1 MSLPTRSIAPVPEET
16 AAVAQAAF
24 PKGNRYMQM
33 RDELGTIYSDDA
45 FEDLYPKDGQPAV
58 RPWRLALV
66 TVMQF
71 AENLSDR
78 QAAEAVRDRI
88 AWKYALS
95 LELTDAGFDFSVLSE
110 FRQRL
115 LAHDAS
121 QRLLDEMLKV
131 FKAKEYVKVRGQQ
144 RTDSTHVLAAVREL
158 NRLENV
164 GTTLRHALNT
174 LADVVPDWLAMQVTP
189 DWFDR
194 YGPRFE
200 QYRLPKK
207 RSEQVA
213 LAEMVGQDGLYLLT
227 ALQGATAQP
236 WLWEIPAVE
245 TLRQV
250 WVQQFWC
257 DNEQVH
263 LRDVKDMPPV
273 GAWIR
278 SPFDVEARYC
288 TKRQTGWVGYKVHF
302 TETCPADE
310 PSIIT
315 QVTTTV
321 ATVQDCQVTTDIQ
334 DQLAVADLLPAVQL
348 VDAGYVDAERLL
360 SSQNKHAID
369 LIGPTG
375 PDTSWQAQTEDGLDQ
390 TCFAID
396 WDQQQ
401 ALCPAGQNSVAWHH
415 SRSARDTPVIRIH
428 FAAEHCQCCEL
439 RRRCTKGKKRSLTV
453 RPREQYEVLQAAR
466 QREQTDTF
474 KEKYRKRA
482 GVEGTI
488 SQADRIGGLRRSRY
502 CGLEK
507 THLQNVAIAAAINL
521 SRLINWLNEVP
532 PAPTRKSRFAKL
544 AA

>member
-1 MSLPTRSIAPVPEET
+1 
-16 AAVAQAAF
+16 
-24 PKGNRYMQM
+24 MQM
-33 RDELGTIYSDDA
+33 RDELGNIYSDDGFA
-45 FEDLYPKDGQPAV
+45 DLYPKDGQPAV

-78 QAAEAVRDRI
+78 QAADAVRDRI

-95 LELTDAGFDFSVLSE
+95 LELTDPGFDFSVLSE

-115 LAHDAS
+115 LAHDAG

-131 FKAKEYVKVRGQQ
+131 FKTKGYVKAGGQQ
-144 RTDSTHVLAAVREL
+144 RTDSTHVLAAVRDL

-164 GTTLRHALNT
+164 GTTLRHSLNT
-174 LADVVPDWLAMQVTP
+174 LAIVTPDWLVAQVSP

-200 QYRLPKK
+200 QYRLPKR
-207 RSEQVA
+207 RSEQLE
-213 LAEMVGQDGLYLLT
+213 LAETIGQDGLHLLE
-227 ALQGATAQP
+227 AINSAADSP
-236 WLWEIPAVE
+236 WMRDIPAVE

-257 DNEQVH
+257 DNGQVH
-263 LRDVKDMPPV
+263 WRDVQDMPAV
-273 GAWIR
+273 EVWIR

-302 TETCPADE
+302 TETCAADE

-315 QVTTTV
+315 QITTTV
-321 ATVQDCQVTTDIQ
+321 ATVQDCQVTSEIQ
-334 DQLAVADLLPAVQL
+334 DQLADLDLLPSEQL

-360 SSQNKHAID
+360 YSQTKHAID
-369 LIGPTG
+369 LVGPAG
-375 PDTSWQAQTEDGLDQ
+375 QDTTWQAQAEDGLDQ
-390 TCFAID
+390 TCFTID
-396 WDQQQ
+396 WDLQQ
-401 ALCPAGQNSVAWHH
+401 AICPAGQSSVAWHQA
-415 SRSARDTPVIRIH
+415 RSHRDTPVIRVS
-428 FAAEHCQCCEL
+428 FASEQCQCCDL
-439 RRRCTKGKKRSLTV
+439 RSRCTKGKKRGLTL
-453 RPREQYEVLQAAR
+453 RPHDQYEVLQAAR
-466 QREQTDTF
+466 QREQTDVF

-502 CGLEK
+502 RGLEK
-507 THLQNVAIAAAINL
+507 THLQNVAIASAVNL
-521 SRLINWLNEVP
+521 SRVINWLNEVP
-532 PAPTRKSRFAKL
+532 PAPTRKSRFAQL

>member
-1 MSLPTRSIAPVPEET
+1 MSLPPQMIAPVPEET
-16 AAVAQAAF
+16 AQVARAAF
-24 PKGNRYMQM
+24 PKGNEYLQM
-33 RDELGTIYSDDA
+33 RDELGSLYTDDM
-45 FEDLYPKDGQPAV
+45 FVDLYPEDGQPAV

-78 QAAEAVRDRI
+78 QAADAVRDRI

-95 LELTDAGFDFSVLSE
+95 LKLTDSGFDFSVLSE

-115 LAHDAS
+115 LAHDAG

-131 FKAKEYVKVRGQQ
+131 FKTKGYVKAGGQQ

-164 GTTLRHALNT
+164 GTTLRHTLNT
-174 LADVVPDWLAMQVTP
+174 LAIVAPDWLVDQVSP
-189 DWFDR
+189 AWFDR

-200 QYRLPKK
+200 QYRLPKR
-207 RSEQVA
+207 RSEQLE
-213 LAEMVGQDGLYLLT
+213 LAETIGHDGLYLLAAIHT
-227 ALQGATAQP
+227 AADQP
-236 WLWEIPAVE
+236 WLREIPAVE

-257 DNEQVH
+257 DNDQAH
-263 LRDVKDMPPV
+263 WRDVQDMPPV

-302 TETCPADE
+302 TETCAADE

-315 QVTTTV
+315 QITTTV
-321 ATVQDCQVTTDIQ
+321 ATVQDCQATSEIQ
-334 DQLAVADLLPAVQL
+334 DQLASLDLLPAEQL

-360 SSQNKHAID
+360 YSQTKHAID
-369 LIGPTG
+369 LVGPTG
-375 PDTSWQAQTEDGLDQ
+375 QDTTWQAQAEDGLDQ
-390 TCFAID
+390 TCFTLD
-396 WDQQQ
+396 WDEKQ
-401 ALCPAGQNSVAWHH
+401 AICPAGQRSVAWHKA
-415 SRSARDTPVIRIH
+415 RSPRDTPVIRVS
-428 FAAEHCQCCEL
+428 FASEQCQCCDL
-439 RRRCTKGKKRSLTV
+439 RSRCTKGKKRGLTL

-466 QREQTDTF
+466 QRELTDTF

-488 SQADRIGGLRRSRY
+488 SQADRIGGVRRSRY
-502 CGLEK
+502 RGLQK
-507 THLQNVAIAAAINL
+507 THLQNVAIAAALNL
-521 SRLINWLNEVP
+521 SRVINWLNEVP
-532 PAPTRKSRFAKL
+532 PAPTRKSRFASL

>member
-1 MSLPTRSIAPVPEET
+1 MSLPPQTITPVPEET
-16 AAVAQAAF
+16 VEVARAAF
-24 PKGNRYMQM
+24 PKGNVYMQM
-33 RDELGTIYSDDA
+33 RDEFGSFYTDDMFA
-45 FEDLYPKDGQPAV
+45 DLYPKDGQPAV

-78 QAAEAVRDRI
+78 QAAEAVRDRM

-95 LELTDAGFDFSVLSE
+95 LALTDPGFDFSVLSE

-115 LAHDAS
+115 LAHDAG

-131 FKAKEYVKVRGQQ
+131 FKTKGYVKARGQQ

-164 GTTLRHALNT
+164 GTTLRHTLNT
-174 LADVVPDWLAMQVTP
+174 LAVVMPEWLTNQVP
-189 DWFDR
+189 AEWVDR

-200 QYRLPKK
+200 QYRLPKQ
-207 RSEQVA
+207 RSEQLE
-213 LAEMVGQDGLYLLT
+213 LAETIGQDGLHLL
-227 ALQGATAQP
+227 AAINAAADRP
-236 WLWEIPAVE
+236 WLREIPAVE

-257 DNEQVH
+257 ANGQVH
-263 LRDVKDMPPV
+263 WREVQDMPPV

-288 TKRQTGWVGYKVHF
+288 IKRQTEWVGYKAHF
-302 TETCPADE
+302 TETCDADK
-310 PSIIT
+310 PSLIT
-315 QVTTTV
+315 QITTTV
-321 ATVQDCQVTTDIQ
+321 ATVQDCQTTSDIQ
-334 DQLAVADLLPAVQL
+334 DRLAVIDLLPADHL

-360 SSQNKHAID
+360 YSQTNHGIN
-369 LIGPTG
+369 LVGPVG
-375 PDTSWQAQTEDGLDQ
+375 QDTTWQAQTDDGLDQ
-390 TCFAID
+390 TCFTID

-401 ALCPAGQNSVAWHH
+401 AICPAGHRSVAWHQA
-415 SRSARDTPVIRIH
+415 RSHRDTPVIRVS
-428 FAAEHCQCCEL
+428 FAPEQCQGCEL
-439 RRRCTKGKKRSLTV
+439 RRRCTQGKKRGLTL
-453 RPREQYEVLQAAR
+453 RPREHYEILRAAR

-474 KEKYRKRA
+474 KEHYRKRA
-482 GVEGTI
+482 GVEGTL
-488 SQADRIGGLRRSRY
+488 SQADRVGGLRRSRY
-502 CGLEK
+502 SGLDK
-507 THLQNVAIAAAINL
+507 THLQNVAIAAAVNL
-521 SRLINWLNEVP
+521 SRIINWLNAVP

>member
-1 MSLPTRSIAPVPEET
+1 MSLPPQMIGPVPEET
-16 AAVAQAAF
+16 AQVARAAF
-24 PKGNRYMQM
+24 PKGNKYMQM
-33 RDELGTIYSDDA
+33 RDELGSLYTDDM
-45 FEDLYPKDGQPAV
+45 FVDLYPEDGQPAV

-78 QAAEAVRDRI
+78 QAADAVRDRI

-95 LELTDAGFDFSVLSE
+95 LTLTDPGFDFSVLSE

-115 LAHDAS
+115 LAHDAG

-131 FKAKEYVKVRGQQ
+131 FKTKGYVKAGGQQ

-164 GTTLRHALNT
+164 GTTLRHTLNT
-174 LADVVPDWLAMQVTP
+174 LAIVVPDWLATQVAP

-200 QYRLPKK
+200 QYRLPKR
-207 RSEQVA
+207 RSEQLE
-213 LAEMVGQDGLYLLT
+213 LAEIIGQDGLHLLEAIHT
-227 ALQGATAQP
+227 AVDQP
-236 WLWEIPAVE
+236 WLREIPAVE

-257 DNEQVH
+257 DNDQVH
-263 LRDVKDMPPV
+263 WRDVQDMPPV
-273 GAWIR
+273 AAWIR

-302 TETCPADE
+302 TETCAADG

-315 QVTTTV
+315 QITTTV
-321 ATVQDCQVTTDIQ
+321 ATVQDCQVVSEIQ
-334 DQLAVADLLPAVQL
+334 DQLAALDLLPAEQL

-360 SSQNKHAID
+360 YSQSEHEID
-369 LIGPTG
+369 LVGPTG
-375 PDTSWQAQTEDGLDQ
+375 QDTTWQAQAEDGLDQ
-390 TCFAID
+390 SCFTID
-396 WDQQQ
+396 WDKRQ
-401 ALCPAGQNSVAWHH
+401 AICPAGQSSVAWHH
-415 SRSARDTPVIRIH
+415 ARSPRDTPVIRVS
-428 FAAEHCQCCEL
+428 FAAEQCQCCDL
-439 RRRCTKGKKRSLTV
+439 RSRCTKGKKRGLTL
-453 RPREQYEVLQAAR
+453 RPRDQYAALQGAR
-466 QREQTDTF
+466 QRELTDTF

-488 SQADRIGGLRRSRY
+488 SQADRIGGVRRSRY
-502 CGLEK
+502 RGLQK
-507 THLQNVAIAAAINL
+507 THLQNVAIASALNL
-521 SRLINWLNEVP
+521 SRVINWLNELP
-532 PAPTRKSRFAKL
+532 PALTRKSHFAKL

>member
-1 MSLPTRSIAPVPEET
+1 MSLPTRTIAPVSEET
-16 AAVAQAAF
+16 AEVARAAF
-24 PKGNRYMQM
+24 PKGNKYMQM
-33 RDELGTIYSDDA
+33 RDELGTIYSDDVFA
-45 FEDLYPKDGQPAV
+45 DLYPKEGQPAV

-78 QAAEAVRDRI
+78 QAADAVRDRI

-95 LELTDAGFDFSVLSE
+95 LELTDAGFDYSVLSE

-115 LAHDAS
+115 LTHDAG

-131 FKAKEYVKVRGQQ
+131 FKTKSYVKARGQQ
-144 RTDSTHVLAAVREL
+144 RTDSTHVLAVVREL
-158 NRLENV
+158 SRLENV

-174 LADVVPDWLAMQVTP
+174 LAEVVPEWLAAQVSP
-189 DWFDR
+189 DWYDR

-200 QYRLPKK
+200 HYRLPKR
-207 RSEQVA
+207 RSEQIE
-213 LAEMVGQDGLYLLT
+213 LAEIVGQDGVHLLT
-227 ALQGATAQP
+227 AVQLATDKL
-236 WLWEIPAVE
+236 WLREIPAVE

-250 WVQQFWC
+250 WIQQFWC
-257 DNEQVH
+257 DDGQVYW
-263 LRDVKDMPPV
+263 RDVQDMPPV

-278 SPFDVEARYC
+278 SPFDTEARYC
-288 TKRQTGWVGYKVHF
+288 TKRQAGWVGYKVHL
-302 TETCPADE
+302 TETCTADE

-321 ATVQDCQVTTDIQ
+321 ATVQDCQTTTEIQ
-334 DQLAVADLLPAVQL
+334 DQLAAADLLPSEQL

-375 PDTSWQAQTEDGLDQ
+375 QDTSWQAQTEGGLSQ

-396 WDQQQ
+396 WDKQQ
-401 ALCPAGQNSVAWHH
+401 AVCPAGQSSVAWHH
-415 SRSARDTPVIRIH
+415 SRSPRDTPVIRIS
-428 FAAEHCQCCEL
+428 FAAEHCQNCEL
-439 RRRCTKGKKRSLTV
+439 RSRCTKGKKRGLTL
-453 RPREQYEVLQAAR
+453 RPREQHEVLQAAR

-474 KEKYRKRA
+474 KKKYRKRA
-482 GVEGTI
+482 GVEGAI
-488 SQADRIGGLRRSRY
+488 SQAERIGGLRRSRY

-532 PAPTRKSRFAKL
+532 PAPTRKLRFAKL

>member
-1 MSLPTRSIAPVPEET
+1 MSLPPQMIGPVPEET
-16 AAVAQAAF
+16 AQVARAAF
-24 PKGNRYMQM
+24 PKGNKYMQM
-33 RDELGTIYSDDA
+33 RDELGSLYTDDM
-45 FEDLYPKDGQPAV
+45 FVDLYPEDGQPAV

-78 QAAEAVRDRI
+78 QAADAVRDRI

-95 LELTDAGFDFSVLSE
+95 LELTDPGFNFSVLSE

-115 LAHDAS
+115 LAHDAG

-131 FKAKEYVKVRGQQ
+131 FQTKGYVKAGGQQ
-144 RTDSTHVLAAVREL
+144 RTDSTHVLAAMREL

-164 GTTLRHALNT
+164 GTTLRHTLNT
-174 LADVVPDWLAMQVTP
+174 LAIVAPDWLTTQVAP

-200 QYRLPKK
+200 QYRLPKR
-207 RSEQVA
+207 RSEQLA
-213 LAEMVGQDGLYLLT
+213 LAETIGQDGLHLL
-227 ALQGATAQP
+227 AAIYMAVDQP
-236 WLWEIPAVE
+236 WLREIPAVE

-257 DNEQVH
+257 DNDQAH
-263 LRDVKDMPPV
+263 WRDVQDMPPV

-302 TETCPADE
+302 TETCAADE

-315 QVTTTV
+315 QITTTV
-321 ATVQDCQVTTDIQ
+321 ATVQDCQVTSEIQ
-334 DQLAVADLLPAVQL
+334 NQLAAIDLLPAEQL

-360 SSQNKHAID
+360 YSQSEHEID
-369 LIGPTG
+369 LIGPAG
-375 PDTSWQAQTEDGLDQ
+375 QDTTWQAQTEDGLDQ
-390 TCFAID
+390 SCFTID
-396 WDQQQ
+396 WDKRQ
-401 ALCPAGQNSVAWHH
+401 ALCPTGQSSVAWHH
-415 SRSARDTPVIRIH
+415 ARSPRDTPVIRVS
-428 FAAEHCQCCEL
+428 FAAEHCQQCEL
-439 RRRCTKGKKRSLTV
+439 RSRCTKGKKRGLTL
-453 RPREQYEVLQAAR
+453 RPREQYEVLQTAR
-466 QREQTDTF
+466 QRELTDIF

-488 SQADRIGGLRRSRY
+488 SQADRVGGVRRSRY
-502 CGLEK
+502 RGLQK
-507 THLQNVAIAAAINL
+507 THLQNVAIASAVNL
-521 SRLINWLNEVP
+521 SRVINWLNEVP
-532 PAPTRKSRFAKL
+532 PASTRQSRFAKL

>member
-1 MSLPTRSIAPVPEET
+1 MSLSVRKIAPVPEET
-16 AAVAQAAF
+16 ARVARAAF
-24 PKGNRYMQM
+24 PKGNKYMQM

-45 FEDLYPKDGQPAV
+45 FADLYPKDGQAAV

-78 QAAEAVRDRI
+78 QAADAVRDRI

-95 LELTDAGFDFSVLSE
+95 MELTDTGFDFSVLSE

-115 LAHDAS
+115 LTHDTA

-131 FKAKEYVKVRGQQ
+131 FKTKGYVKARSQQ

-158 NRLENV
+158 SRLENV

-174 LADVVPDWLAMQVTP
+174 LAAVVPEWLAAQVSP
-189 DWFDR
+189 AWFDR
-194 YGPRFE
+194 YGSRFE
-200 QYRLPKK
+200 QYRLPKR
-207 RSEQVA
+207 RSEQLV
-213 LAEMVGQDGLYLLT
+213 LAETIGQDGIHLLT
-227 ALQGATAQP
+227 SLHMANDKA
-236 WLWEIPAVE
+236 WLWDIPAVE
-245 TLRQV
+245 ILRQV

-257 DNEQVH
+257 DNGQVH
-263 LRDVKDMPPV
+263 WRDVKDMPPV

-278 SPFDVEARYC
+278 SPFDSEARYC

-302 TETCPADE
+302 TETCGADE

-315 QVTTTV
+315 QITTTV
-321 ATVQDCQVTTDIQ
+321 ATVQDCQATAEIQ
-334 DQLAVADLLPAVQL
+334 DQLAAIDLLPSEQL

-360 SSQNKHAID
+360 YSQNKHEID
-369 LIGPTG
+369 LIGPPG
-375 PDTSWQAQTEDGLDQ
+375 RDTTWQAQTENGLDQ
-390 TCFAID
+390 TCFTIN
-396 WDQQQ
+396 WDKQQ
-401 ALCPAGQNSVAWHH
+401 AKCPAGQSSVAWHRA
-415 SRSARDTPVIRIH
+415 RSSRDTPVIRVR
-428 FAAEHCQCCEL
+428 FAPKHCQCCEL
-439 RRRCTKGKKRSLTV
+439 RSRCTTGKKRGLTL
-453 RPREQYEVLQAAR
+453 RPREQHEVLQAAR
-466 QREQTDTF
+466 QREQTDAF
-474 KEKYRKRA
+474 KAKYRKRA

-502 CGLEK
+502 RGLEK

-521 SRLINWLNEVP
+521 SRVINWLNNVP